1 MDQTLDQQQNGVTN
15 QEGQQTIYLITLR
28 CLAIMAFGECKM
40 PKKVPLDIIHG
51 WVVDTLK
58 QNEWSAREW
67 AMKANVA
74 PSTLQRFIKEKPWV
88 LSATVIS
95 KLSSVSGT
103 FPELNPLDSSIKIK
117 PVILQIMGVKKG
129 TILETKHTTNAFGEF
144 GPNAYAIPVSWD
156 TMDMAGYR
164 KGDMVHIDPDQDYKS
179 GDELLIKT
187 KNSIAIYELQQ
198 HLLIARSSKKYE
210 TLDIAIVDVLGKVVS
225 MTRLK

>member
-1 MDQTLDQQQNGVTN
+1 
-15 QEGQQTIYLITLR
+15 
-28 CLAIMAFGECKM
+28 M
-40 PKKVPLDIIHG
+40 PKKVPLDIIHL

-58 QNEWSAREW
+58 QNDWSAREW
-67 AMKANVA
+67 AMKSNVA

-103 FPELNPLDSSIKIK
+103 FPELNPLDDSIKIK

-129 TILETKHTTNAFGEF
+129 ILVVTKQTTNAFGEF

>member
-1 MDQTLDQQQNGVTN
+1 
-15 QEGQQTIYLITLR
+15 
-28 CLAIMAFGECKM
+28 M
-40 PKKVPLDIIHG
+40 PKEAPLEIIHT
-51 WVVDTLK
+51 WVVETLK
-58 QNEWSAREW
+58 QNDWSAREW

-103 FPELNPLDSSIKIK
+103 FPELNPLDDSIKIK

-129 TILETKHTTNAFGEF
+129 NLVVTKQTTNAFGEF

-225 MTRLK
+225 MTRHK